1 MVHSGTRSST
11 HSATSYLVGK
21 NPVNPHSIDFGGEL
35 EDCLRVKS
43 RLTKKAPCAVF
54 IVNGV
59 T

>member
-35 EDCLRVKS
+35 EDCPRVKS
-43 RLTKKAPCAVF
+43 RLTKKVCLSE
-54 IVNGV
+54 
-59 T
+59 

>member
-21 NPVNPHSIDFGGEL
+21 NPLNPHSIDFGGEL
-35 EDCLRVKS
+35 ES
-43 RLTKKAPCAVF
+43 RLPKKAPCAAF
-54 IVNGV
+54 IVKGV